1 MHLPT
6 GHLTQRLRLHL
17 TLGVVLAA
25 SLSACTS
32 TTKDSEVGAGRKQF
46 LIVSQESV
54 VNQAQ
59 AYYAQ
64 ERSEAAKKGTL
75 VRSGREYERLRVIL
89 NKVLPA
95 TVLMRPDAANWAWEL
110 TLINEPETV
119 NAHVMAGGKVTFYT
133 GFVKQTSATDDEL
146 AAVMGHEIAH
156 ALREHTR
163 EKMSQSS
170 ALGVVRNVGLSIL
183 GASAATQQAAQA
195 AQAAQQLALDLPFSR
210 AMESE
215 ADALGLEL
223 SARAGYNPRGAVTV
237 WEKMAKLSKGG
248 PAFLSTHPA
257 SQDRRDALEALQP
270 KVMPLY
276 ERALKSPL
284 KPFNVGASA
293 AVAASNVS
301 AATVAAKAPAKNTQR
316 AKGRVSCEPQ
326 VVSKGGAV
334 TITFADVPHP
344 GDMAIQGPEVSRGK
358 GRTYRFISQ
367 SGFKDNGLTRL
378 TNAKTLVLQA
388 NEPLPL
394 FGDAEPDVQRIPPV
408 AFYKAGSYRIL
419 VSTNLETD
427 DGTPLYGSCDVTYS
441 P

>member
-32 TTKDSEVGAGRKQF
+32 TTKDSEVGAGRKQ
-46 LIVSQESV
+46 LLLVSQESV

-64 ERSEAAKKGTL
+64 KRSEAARKGTL

-195 AQAAQQLALDLPFSR
+195 AQQLALDLPFSR

-223 SARAGYNPRGAVTV
+223 SARAGYNPRGAVTL

-257 SQDRRDALEALQP
+257 SQDRRDALEALLP

-276 ERALKSPL
+276 QQASKRPL

-293 AVAASNVS
+293 AVEASNVS
-301 AATVAAKAPAKNTQR
+301 AATVAVKAPAKNTQR
-316 AKGRVSCEPQ
+316 ATRKVSCEPQ
-326 VVSKGGAV
+326 VVRNGGSL

>member
-64 ERSEAAKKGTL
+64 ERSEAASKGTL

-95 TVLMRPDAANWAWEL
+95 TVSMRPDAANWAWEL

-133 GFVKQTSATDDEL
+133 GFIARTSATDDEL

-170 ALGVVRNVGLSIL
+170 ALGVVRNVGLGLL
-183 GASAATQQAAQA
+183 GAGSATQQA

-223 SARAGYNPRGAVTV
+223 SARAGYNPRGAVTL

-257 SQDRRDALEALQP
+257 SQDRRDALDALLP

-276 ERALKSPL
+276 QQASKSPL

-301 AATVAAKAPAKNTQR
+301 AATVAAKAPTKNTQR

-326 VVSKGGAV
+326 VVRKDGAV

-344 GDMAIQGPEVSRGK
+344 GDIAIQGPEVRRGE
-358 GRTYRFISQ
+358 GRTYRFISL
-367 SGFKDNGLTRL
+367 SGIKDNGLTRL
-378 TNAKTLVLQA
+378 KSSKTLVLRA

-394 FGDAEPDVQRIPPV
+394 FGDAEPATGSIPSL
-408 AFYKAGSYRIL
+408 AFYKAGSYRIV

-427 DGTPLYGSCDVTYS
+427 DGTPPYGGCDVTYS

>member
-17 TLGVVLAA
+17 GLGVVLAA

-195 AQAAQQLALDLPFSR
+195 AQQLALDLPFSR

-223 SARAGYNPRGAVTV
+223 SARAGYNPRGAVTL

-257 SQDRRDALEALQP
+257 SQDRRDALEALLP

-276 ERALKSPL
+276 QQASKSPL

-301 AATVAAKAPAKNTQR
+301 VTTVAAKAPAKNTQR

-326 VVSKGGAV
+326 VVRKDGAV

-344 GDMAIQGPEVSRGK
+344 GDIAIQGPEVRRGE
-358 GRTYRFISQ
+358 GRTYRFISL
-367 SGFKDNGLTRL
+367 SGIKDNGLTRL
-378 TNAKTLVLQA
+378 KSSKTLVLRA
-388 NEPLPL
+388 NGPLPL
-394 FGDAEPDVQRIPPV
+394 FGDAEPATGSIPSL

-427 DGTPLYGSCDVTYS
+427 DGTPPYGSCDVTYS